1 MRKVLCTVP
10 LILVLLL
17 VSCGK
22 KESGPVGSVGEKV
35 AQAVSSSSPAEK
47 GGDPLKDYKVPYLND
62 EKMVHFL
69 DSLKESKN
77 PFEILFKANSMSGLS
92 QIRNEVEKF
101 NDYAKKYGFQGYE
114 DYMAVW
120 GRITVAEIVVA
131 AEKMKEGTIKMLEG
145 LKKSA
150 EEGLKRPNL
159 SSEERKDLEQQIA
172 ENTKS
177 IEEMKNP
184 GEQSISKEDMAV
196 YLKYK
201 DQIEEAVKKYKK

>member
-1 MRKVLCTVP
+1 
-10 LILVLLL
+10 
-17 VSCGK
+17 
-22 KESGPVGSVGEKV
+22 
-35 AQAVSSSSPAEK
+35 
-47 GGDPLKDYKVPYLND
+47 
-62 EKMVHFL
+62 
-69 DSLKESKN
+69 
-77 PFEILFKANSMSGLS
+77 
-92 QIRNEVEKF
+92 
-101 NDYAKKYGFQGYE
+101 
-114 DYMAVW
+114 MAVW

-177 IEEMKNP
+177 IEEMKDP